1 MQEGIV
7 IFHLFGGL
15 ALKRRLSASLS
26 VFELMTFVVFTG
38 SPRLSGKLRLMTVLF
53 EMLL

>member
-1 MQEGIV
+1 MI
-7 IFHLFGGL
+7 IFHLSGGL

-26 VFELMTFVVFTG
+26 VFVLMTFVVFTG
-38 SPRLSGKLRLMTVLF
+38 SMQLSGKLRLMTIVF